1 MPRPTKQQQ
10 LEAVMRQPAT
20 KFPGMQ
26 KCAMRTSL
34 NVISGKWKLLAL
46 SYILEQ
52 PRRYGELR
60 RLMPEATEKMIIQ
73 VLRELEQDEII
84 LRKQFAEVPPRVE
97 YSATEQGLLLRPV
110 ILSLLQWGNSYMLFK
125 DGKRKGSR
133 NVA

>member
-10 LEAVMRQPAT
+10 LETLMAHPGQ
-20 KFPGMQ
+20 KFPGTE

-60 RLMPEATEKMIIQ
+60 RLVPEATEKMLIQ

-84 LRKQFAEVPPRVE
+84 ARKQFAEVPPRVE
-97 YSATEQGLLLRPV
+97 YSPTEQGLLLRPV
-110 ILSLLQWGNSYMLFK
+110 VRALLQWGSNYMQYK
-125 DGKRKGSR
+125 DGKRKSGR
-133 NVA
+133 KVA